1 MKYAESK
8 MKITIIFLMILPLL
22 FFFSSESSAQL
33 TAKANHDH
41 IKIDFFYH
49 GSTVGVSGI
58 SDPGVDLVIKLTSAD
73 GHQLLKK
80 KGKVA
85 GLLWMNVGEIG
96 LEHVPNVYFLH
107 STKNI
112 EDILSRNEMDKYGIG
127 YQAIERRLEMT
138 PAVSKEEKTKWF
150 NEFIKFKE
158 SSNLYA
164 VSSGKIS
171 IKEKDGGQDYYISTK
186 WPHQAPPSKYLVTVY
201 AIKGKKVIET
211 ATADVLVEQT
221 GMVKTIADMAK
232 NKGAFYGIISIAAA
246 LGAGF
251 GVGMIFRKSGGAH

>member
-1 MKYAESK
+1 MRYQKS
-8 MKITIIFLMILPLL
+8 ITSILMIFFMILFLL
-22 FFFSSESSAQL
+22 ALFPGESSAQL

-85 GLLWMNVGEIG
+85 GLLWMNVGEIE

-107 STKNI
+107 GTKNI

-127 YQAIERRLEMT
+127 YQALEKHIEMT
-138 PAVSKEEKTKWF
+138 PVANEEEKTEWF

-171 IKEKDGGQDYYISTK
+171 LREKDGGQDYYILTK

-201 AIKGKKVIET
+201 AIKDMKVIET
-211 ATADVLVEQT
+211 AVANVLVEQV
-221 GMVKTIADMAK
+221 GLVKSVTNMAK
-232 NKGAFYGIISIAAA
+232 NNSALYGVISIAVA

-251 GVGMIFRKSGGAH
+251 SVGMIFRKSGGAH

>member
-1 MKYAESK
+1 MRYQKS
-8 MKITIIFLMILPLL
+8 ITNISIIFFMILFLL
-22 FFFSSESSAQL
+22 AFFPGESAAQL

-41 IKIDFFYH
+41 IQIDFFYH

-58 SDPGVDLVIKLTSAD
+58 SDPGVDLVIKLTSAE
-73 GHQLLKK
+73 GRQLLKK

-85 GLLWMNVGEIG
+85 GLLWMNVGELE
-96 LEHVPNVYFLH
+96 LEHVPGVYFLH
-107 STKNI
+107 SSKNI
-112 EDILSRNEMDKYGIG
+112 EDILSRDEMDKYSIG
-127 YQAIERRLEMT
+127 YQALESHTEMT
-138 PAVSKEEKTKWF
+138 PAVSEEEKTKWF

-171 IKEKDGGQDYYISTK
+171 LREKNGGQDYYILTK
-186 WPHQAPPSKYLVTVY
+186 WPHQAPPGKYLVTVY
-201 AIKGKKVIET
+201 AIKDKKVIET

-221 GMVKTIADMAK
+221 GMVKTLADMAK
-232 NKGAFYGIISIAAA
+232 NKGALYGIISIAAA

-251 GVGMIFRKSGGAH
+251 SVGMIFRKSGGAH